1 MSNGDMISA
10 RRGELSKLQAV
21 VGEQSLTLIFP
32 KQFASELGIMR
43 GDFLNYYVDAERTR
57 LIVEEVKK

>member
-1 MSNGDMISA
+1 MISA

-43 GDFLNYYVDAERTR
+43 GDFLNCYVDAERTR
-57 LIVEEVKK
+57 LIVEKVKK